1 MQLHLQQGKMSIG
14 AKKISKLCAGLFL
27 RSRPDVSLLRRL
39 FCEERPSTLEKS
51 INQVTLLGRVGI
63 EPQLRGTDANPV
75 VVFTLATNSN
85 YRYESGEVQQKT
97 QWHRISV
104 FKPFLRNS
112 VHQYTRKG
120 SRVLVQGRLVYGE
133 ITDAKGATHVTST
146 VVADDVI
153 FLSQGAR
160 TSTTEDEHLAES
172 SY

>member
-1 MQLHLQQGKMSIG
+1 MST
-14 AKKISKLCAGLFL
+14 AAQKLCTLPAKLLL
-27 RSRPDVSLLRRL
+27 RSRPSAPLLRRL
-39 FCEERPSTLEKS
+39 YCEERPATFEKS

-85 YRYESGEVQQKT
+85 YRYETGEVQQKT

-153 FLSQGAR
+153 FLGQSAR
-160 TSTTEDEHLAES
+160 TASTEEESLADANFQ
-172 SY
+172 

>member
-1 MQLHLQQGKMSIG
+1 MSIAAG
-14 AKKISKLCAGLFL
+14 RISRWSAELLL
-27 RSRPDVSLLRRL
+27 RSRPGCSLLRRL
-39 FCEERPSTLEKS
+39 YCEERPATLEKS

-63 EPQLRGTDANPV
+63 EPQLRGSDANPV

-85 YRYESGEVQQKT
+85 YRYETGEVQQKT

-104 FKPFLRNS
+104 FKPYLRNS

-133 ITDAKGATHVTST
+133 VTDAKGATHVTST

-160 TSTTEDEHLAES
+160 TPATEDESIADA
-172 SY
+172 SYQ

>member
-1 MQLHLQQGKMSIG
+1 MSIAAG
-14 AKKISKLCAGLFL
+14 RISRWSAELLL
-27 RSRPDVSLLRRL
+27 RIRPGGSLLRR
-39 FCEERPSTLEKS
+39 FYCEQRPATLEKS

-85 YRYESGEVQQKT
+85 YRYETGEVQQKT

-133 ITDAKGATHVTST
+133 VTDTKGATHVTST

-160 TSTTEDEHLAES
+160 TPAAEDESIADA
-172 SY
+172 SYQ